1 MACGKMRG
9 KEELVLLVALAEE
22 GVGVD
27 VSGKSPGRGAY
38 VCREGECTIDSLQKE
53 KVDSA
58 LRRSTT
64 QQEWLALISLI
75 RNVTA
80 TR

>member
-1 MACGKMRG
+1 MACGKKME
-9 KEELVLLVALAEE
+9 KEGLVRLVALPE
-22 GVGVD
+22 GGLRVD

-53 KVDSA
+53 KIESA

-64 QQEWLALISLI
+64 QQEWLVLISSI
-75 RNVTA
+75 RNVTTA
-80 TR
+80 Q